1 MLIGLS
7 LLVTLAAAALDP
19 RVFQGDDI
27 WLKPIKF
34 QIALTIYLL
43 TLAFFARWLPAGMTE
58 RRAYRVYAGVVVF
71 SILAELAWIGGAAM
85 AGTASH
91 FNDATPALSALYKL
105 MGAFAVMLTSASL
118 VYGIA
123 IWRNRET
130 GLPRALHLAIAL
142 GLVLTF
148 VLTVPVAGTMAQM
161 PGHHVGVP
169 VTGARIP
176 VFGWSGEVGDL
187 RAAHFL
193 ATHAMHFLPVAG
205 LLAVAVLPER
215 AAVPAVWAAA
225 LVFVAAVAA
234 ASSGRSPGCR

>member
-1 MLIGLS
+1 M
-7 LLVTLAAAALDP
+7 
-19 RVFQGDDI
+19 
-27 WLKPIKF
+27 
-34 QIALTIYLL
+34 
-43 TLAFFARWLPAGMTE
+43 
-58 RRAYRVYAGVVVF
+58 VV
-71 SILAELAWIGGAAM
+71 SILAEVAWIGGAAM

-105 MGAFAVMLTSASL
+105 MGAFAVILTSAGL

-123 IWRNRET
+123 IWRIRET

-169 VTGARIP
+169 VTGMRIP
-176 VFGWSGEVGDL
+176 VFGCPARPATCAPRTSWPPTRCTSCRSPVCSPSRRCRSG
-187 RAAHFL
+187 RRCAAI
-193 ATHAMHFLPVAG
+193 
-205 LLAVAVLPER
+205 
-215 AAVPAVWAAA
+215 WAAA

-234 ASSGRSPGCR
+234 AFLGALAGPPLIPLA